1 MPTLAG
7 YLDYL
12 RNIVGITTTY
22 LPNNSPVIASS
33 YDIAIE
39 IVNLQLADISSN
51 IYTLCVYNLATD
63 NLINFA
69 QDQPGQCYFVD
80 LRASFKINSFVP
92 GVITESHD
100 ESTGQSLLNPEFMKN
115 LTMAN
120 LQMLKT
126 PYGRNYMG
134 LAQSYGTLWG
144 ST

>member
-7 YLDYL
+7 YIDYL
-12 RNIVGITTTY
+12 RNIVGISTTY
-22 LPNNSPVIASS
+22 LPNNNPTIEMS
-33 YDIAIE
+33 YGIAIE
-39 IVNLQLADISSN
+39 IVNIQLADISSN
-51 IYTLCVYNLATD
+51 IYTLCIYNLATD

>member
-7 YLDYL
+7 YIDYL
-12 RNIVGITTTY
+12 RNIVGISTTY
-22 LPNNSPVIASS
+22 LPNNNPTIEMS
-33 YDIAIE
+33 YGIAIE
-39 IVNLQLADISSN
+39 IVNIQLADISSN

>member
-1 MPTLAG
+1 MPSLAG
-7 YLDYL
+7 YISYL
-12 RNIVGITTTY
+12 RNVVGISTVY
-22 LPNNSPVIASS
+22 LPDNNPVIASS
-33 YDIAIE
+33 YAISVE
-39 IVNLQLADISSN
+39 IVNITLASISAN
-51 IYTLCVYNLATD
+51 IYELCVYNLATD

-69 QDQPGQCYFVD
+69 QDQSGQCYFVD

-115 LTMAN
+115 LTMSN

>member
-80 LRASFKINSFVP
+80 LRASFKINNFVP

-115 LTMAN
+115 LTMSN

-134 LAQSYGTLWG
+134 FAQSYGTLWG

>member
-7 YLDYL
+7 YIDYL
-12 RNIVGITTTY
+12 RNIVGISTTY
-22 LPNNSPVIASS
+22 VPNNNPTIEMS
-33 YDIAIE
+33 YGIAIE
-39 IVNLQLADISSN
+39 IVNIQLADISSN

-115 LTMAN
+115 LTMSN

>member
-7 YLDYL
+7 YIDYL
-12 RNIVGITTTY
+12 RNIVGISTTY
-22 LPNNSPVIASS
+22 LPNNNPTIEMS
-33 YDIAIE
+33 YGIAIE
-39 IVNLQLADISSN
+39 IVNIQLADISSN

-80 LRASFKINSFVP
+80 LRASFKINSFAP

>member
-1 MPTLAG
+1 
-7 YLDYL
+7 
-12 RNIVGITTTY
+12 
-22 LPNNSPVIASS
+22 
-33 YDIAIE
+33 
-39 IVNLQLADISSN
+39 
-51 IYTLCVYNLATD
+51 LATD

-69 QDQPGQCYFVD
+69 QDQAGQCYFVD

-115 LTMAN
+115 MTMSN

>member
-7 YLDYL
+7 YIDYL
-12 RNIVGITTTY
+12 RNIVGISTTY
-22 LPNNSPVIASS
+22 LPNNNPTIEMS
-33 YDIAIE
+33 YGIAIE
-39 IVNLQLADISSN
+39 IVNIQLADISSN

-100 ESTGQSLLNPEFMKN
+100 ESTGQSLLNPEFKI
-115 LTMAN
+115 
-120 LQMLKT
+120 
-126 PYGRNYMG
+126 GR
-134 LAQSYGTLWG
+134 AHV
-144 ST
+144 

>member
-7 YLDYL
+7 YIDYL
-12 RNIVGITTTY
+12 RNIVGISTTY
-22 LPNNSPVIASS
+22 LPNNNPTIEMS
-33 YDIAIE
+33 YGIAIE
-39 IVNLQLADISSN
+39 IVNIQLADISSN

-115 LTMAN
+115 LTMSN